1 VGLDIATSSPVRTY
15 LDSWIRIDTQSLAG
29 MTSPMLM
36 PVLGTESQMVYP
48 TNAQVTSSIQTMS
61 TESVELTPAEKKKL
75 EALAAKIQK
84 AFWSRNVIV
93 ARRLADAKN
102 HTEAAAYRLSLK
114 LNPIGAR
121 LFVLDVARIVG
132 EKPSVSDLKELNKI
146 FSRLP
151 VFSGDLIVRKSTLL
165 PEVMSVSVSGF
176 EKKKSDDS
184 SVQLKVSFEH
194 VGSGREIMM
203 PTEYKK
209 IEDIIKEVENSSL
222 STSSVTTTSL

>member
-1 VGLDIATSSPVRTY
+1 MWL
-15 LDSWIRIDTQSLAG
+15 
-29 MTSPMLM
+29 
-36 PVLGTESQMVYP
+36 
-48 TNAQVTSSIQTMS
+48 
-61 TESVELTPAEKKKL
+61 
-75 EALAAKIQK
+75 
-84 AFWSRNVIV
+84 
-93 ARRLADAKN
+93 
-102 HTEAAAYRLSLK
+102 
-114 LNPIGAR
+114 
-121 LFVLDVARIVG
+121 ARIVG

-184 SVQLKVSFEH
+184 SVLLKVSFEH